1 MCCFVAST
9 TTLGSMAIRVEGQ
22 ARGGPSV
29 PPSHLTGVD
38 SLAWLQERAEEQAQ
52 GQYTA
57 LTQFKVAESSTSSC
71 SSTPPEETQAV
82 VEREDPRPR
91 LQEPTVPFTTSAH
104 IIPANG
110 ISAQKSIG
118 FKISSGSWGSSRRK
132 DTATTSLGSSGH

>member
-1 MCCFVAST
+1 MDEHKKA
-9 TTLGSMAIRVEGQ
+9 MIQQWVEGQ

-110 ISAQKSIG
+110 SSAQK
-118 FKISSGSWGSSRRK
+118 R
-132 DTATTSLGSSGH
+132 LGSKSAQGAGEVAGGRILQTPVWGALVISGYK